1 MSADPRYIMIS
12 DLISKGYIKSL
23 RDIFEKG
30 LISRS
35 KVARDLGL
43 NPARFSRNLKEPERF
58 ILRDLYSLADLIG
71 IKGIEILHL
80 VGADMTKSK
89 RGKKQR

>member
-1 MSADPRYIMIS
+1 MIS

-23 RDIFEKG
+23 RDIFEKE

-80 VGADMTKSK
+80 VDPDMTKSK
-89 RGKKQR
+89 RGKKRR